1 MARIDGETTMMRSV
15 KWLLPGILAINGAVM
30 MLAPGWWYPR
40 VPGVIE
46 TGPLNDHFVRDIGA
60 AFLACALAMGW
71 ALKDPVRGLG
81 AAVAAATFL
90 CLHAVIHFITP
101 FCGSGLPWPLLA
113 RDFPAVFLPAII
125 SLLVVRSC
133 LRRQKVTA

>member
-1 MARIDGETTMMRSV
+1 MRWA
-15 KWLLPGILAINGAVM
+15 KWLLPAILMINGAVM
-30 MLAPGWWYPR
+30 MLAPAWWYPR
-40 VPGVIE
+40 VPGVIQ

-60 AFLACALAMGW
+60 AFIACALAMGW

-90 CLHAVIHFITP
+90 CLHAVIHLITP
-101 FCGSGLPWPLLA
+101 FCGSALPWPLLA
-113 RDFPAVFLPAII
+113 RDFPGVFLPAII

-133 LRRQKVTA
+133 LRRQGRAA